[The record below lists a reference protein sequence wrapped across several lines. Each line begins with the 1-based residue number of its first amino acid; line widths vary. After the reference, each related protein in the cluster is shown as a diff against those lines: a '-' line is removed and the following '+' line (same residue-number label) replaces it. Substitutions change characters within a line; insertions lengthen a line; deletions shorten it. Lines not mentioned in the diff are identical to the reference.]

1 VDEQGCVL
9 VYSWRGCWGFVG
21 GSYRLCGCVNR
32 EGIAGIAGLRDGSCL
47 KLGLCGY
54 Q

>member
-1 VDEQGCVL
+1 MCFGLFMERVL
-9 VYSWRGCWGFVG
+9 GFVG
-21 GSYRLCGCVNR
+21 GSRLCGCVNR
-32 EGIAGIAGLRDGSCL
+32 KRIAGIAGLGDGSCL